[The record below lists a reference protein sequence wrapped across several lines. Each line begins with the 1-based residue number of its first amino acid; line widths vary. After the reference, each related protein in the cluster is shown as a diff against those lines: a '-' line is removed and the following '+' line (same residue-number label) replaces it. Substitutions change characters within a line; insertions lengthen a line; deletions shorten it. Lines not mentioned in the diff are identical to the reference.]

1 MDDTANA
8 SVGSAPARALPGA
21 EAAES
26 EDYFRD
32 NMDHLLALEQEA
44 LLHLELAHMR
54 NVSSQSFAHS
64 GKRPSGGVQHAFV
77 PARPVPI
84 EEAGPTL
91 TLAELEELSLRVA
104 AINQAKENRSL
115 SNGVTLFFARL
126 CQSYALDDFER
137 HVVLL
142 LFVAYTS
149 VRFKQA
155 FSRGISSKNDGEN
168 GSMTVG
174 DLLTMLC
181 RDYREQLRCRRYFS
195 IAASLTKEE
204 ILLMPEVLDETT
216 DILIQPVHLHERIVR
231 FIAGDDCFYD
241 ASLKGIVRERG
252 DVSLDQVIMAE
263 ELKADLVRLVT
274 SFVRRESIRDALG
287 IDAFFGYG
295 TGMILLFYGPSGTGK
310 TMLAKALANMLNK
323 MLFSLNVKALE
334 RARETGCCIQNI
346 FREAR
351 LQEGIV
357 FFDECDDDFAEGE
370 YLSRILLTEIEK
382 ATGITILATNKP
394 FRLDP
399 SLERRITM
407 KVPFTFPDEALRERI
422 WRALLPK
429 AVELGA
435 DVDLSELAKTYI
447 YTGGLIKNTLFT
459 AINTAIGKNGSG
471 SVTLTMEDLR
481 RAADYQATSAFEK
494 YTLGESYSSSVSIDE
509 LPLRSGERQQLKG
522 LASAY
527 QRLRADGYG
536 LNVMVSASDF
546 STAIEAVE
554 AVACACELKVKK
566 YSLSEVLSLDCTR
579 KFMDPLD
586 QKEISALDY
595 AFAEGAGFRSL
606 SLFVDYDGQ
615 FVNLRSDSD
624 KKEEGESPSFLLR
637 AFLDNLRDY
646 EGFVFV
652 VTGPLRRAALLP
664 EFHQLIEIH
673 LPPEELQIRQWEK
686 HLKNGHA
693 SKEDIV
699 DLVERCPMHL
709 HEIDFIARQAAIRA
723 VILGQEG
730 KLTLEHITEVIE
742 RYRTVR
748 NSPVLFGASKKGEAS
763 F

>member
-1 MDDTANA
+1 MDDMTNA
-8 SVGSAPARALPGA
+8 SVGSAPAQALPGA

-32 NMDHLLALEQEA
+32 NMDHLQALEQEA
-44 LLHLELAHMR
+44 LLHLELARMR
-54 NVSSQSFAHS
+54 KVDSPSFVHS
-64 GKRPSGGVQHAFV
+64 GKRPLGGVRHAFLQ
-77 PARPVPI
+77 AGPVPM
-84 EEAGPTL
+84 EEAGLTL

-115 SNGVTLFFARL
+115 SQGVTLFFARL

-155 FSRGISSKNDGEN
+155 FSRGFLSKNDGEN

-174 DLLTMLC
+174 DLLIMLC

-195 IAASLTKEE
+195 IAGSLTKEE
-204 ILLMPEVLDETT
+204 ILLMPEVLDET
-216 DILIQPVHLHERIVR
+216 DILIQPVHMHERIVR

-252 DVSLDQVIMAE
+252 DVSLDQVIMPE
-263 ELKADLVRLVT
+263 ELKADLLRLVT
-274 SFVRRESIRDALG
+274 SFVRRGSIRDALG

-295 TGMILLFYGPSGTGK
+295 TGMVLLFYGPSGTGK
-310 TMLAKALANMLNK
+310 TMLAKALANILNK
-323 MLFSLNVKALE
+323 MLFSLNVKAFE
-334 RARETGCCIQNI
+334 RSHEAGCCIENI

-351 LQEGIV
+351 LQNGIV
-357 FFDECDDDFAEGE
+357 FFDECDDDFVEGE
-370 YLSRILLTEIEK
+370 YLSRILLIEIEK

-407 KVPFTFPDEALRERI
+407 KVPFTFPDEALRERT

-429 AVELGA
+429 SVELGA

-566 YSLSEVLSLDCTR
+566 YSLSEILSLDCTR
-579 KFMDPLD
+579 KLLDPLD

-615 FVNLRSDSD
+615 FVHLRSDSD

-637 AFLDNLRDY
+637 AFLEKLRDY

-673 LPPEELQIRQWEK
+673 LPPEELQIRRWEK
-686 HLKNGHA
+686 HLKDGQA
-693 SKEDIV
+693 SKEDII
-699 DLVERCPMHL
+699 DLVERVPMHL

-730 KLTLEHITEVIE
+730 QLTLEHITEVIE
-742 RYRTVR
+742 RYRTVQ
-748 NSPVLFGASKKGEAS
+748 NSPVLFGGRG
-763 F
+763 